1 MTDADNPANPIMP
14 GNELQLAGP
23 HWTFVTKLYSSDA
36 VQQACL
42 LLQDRFGVD
51 VSFLLTLLWY
61 AKDGIGFDD
70 GEIEALDHGIA
81 PWRSDVVEPLRTM
94 RREIKPAAGHDSA
107 VAGFRNKVKSIEIE
121 SEQIEIA
128 MLMRA
133 MGQRKL
139 TGVSGKPIQ
148 PAPIARTVETVL
160 AFYAAR
166 GTVPLAQ
173 LQTTE
178 VRAAI
183 NVLADAAVRVN
194 GELC

>member
-1 MTDADNPANPIMP
+1 MTDTDKPANPIAL
-14 GNELQLAGP
+14 GNELQLTGP
-23 HWTFVTKLYSSDA
+23 HWTFITKLYGSHS

-42 LLQDRFGVD
+42 LLQDSFSVD
-51 VSFLLTLLWY
+51 VSFLLTLLWH
-61 AKDGIGFDD
+61 ARDGVGFDNS
-70 GEIEALDHGIA
+70 EIEALDDVIA
-81 PWRSDVVEPLRTM
+81 PWRSDVVKPLRTM
-94 RREIKPAAGHDSA
+94 RREIKP
-107 VAGFRNKVKSIEIE
+107 VASLDDFISGYRNKIKSIEIE
-121 SEQIEIA
+121 AEQIEIA

-148 PAPIARTVETVL
+148 SVPIARTVETVL

-166 GTVPLAQ
+166 ARLPAAQ

-178 VRAAI
+178 VKAAI

-194 GELC
+194 GELR